1 MCQSQKTNP
10 TDFCYK
16 LLRTTLATLYH
27 LGTYDPRCRCRN
39 CKVYSH
45 VPYQEEPVKPKAK
58 TPTKSKLSLPK
69 LLKLYELCREGLK
82 MTPIASAMGV
92 DVQTLK
98 KWKANDPDVAY
109 AWKAGRDA
117 ASKNK
122 VGDAFLNYVHGRL
135 PSDLQDLWRDIN
147 GIDVQDS
154 NAEKRIERLLEG
166 KGKRI
171 RQSLFIH
178 AMVATNF
185 NRAEACRKV
194 NLSYDAVTNWLR
206 TDPEFA
212 RLMDMVTEMKKD
224 FCESALMGLV
234 SQGDT
239 SAVIFTN
246 KTLNRD
252 RGYDPK
258 VTVKHEG
265 TVNHQL
271 DIASLGL
278 PAEVM
283 RAILEAVRKKQES
296 MKELEAPRVI
306 QALPTKVFD
315 EEF

>member
-1 MCQSQKTNP
+1 M
-10 TDFCYK
+10 
-16 LLRTTLATLYH
+16 R
-27 LGTYDPRCRCRN
+27 
-39 CKVYSH
+39 
-45 VPYQEEPVKPKAK
+45 PKAK
-58 TPTKSKLSLPK
+58 APQKPKLSFEN
-69 LLKLYELCREGLK
+69 LLKLYELCRDGLK
-82 MTPIASAMGV
+82 PSAIAAAMGIESS
-92 DVQTLK
+92 TLK
-98 KWKANDPDVAY
+98 KWRRDYPEIAL
-109 AWKAGRDA
+109 AWNRGREAGN
-117 ASKNK
+117 KNK
-122 VGDAFLNYVHGRL
+122 VGDAFLSYVHGRL
-135 PSDLQDLWRDIN
+135 PTDLQELWRDIN
-147 GIDVQDS
+147 GIDTQDS

-206 TDPEFA
+206 TDAEFA

-246 KTLNRD
+246 KTLNKD

-265 TVNHQL
+265 TINHQL

-278 PAEVM
+278 PVEVM
-283 RAILEAVRKKQES
+283 RTILEAVKKKQEAS
-296 MKELEAPRVI
+296 KQLEAPVRVLEAI
-306 QALPTKVFD
+306 PVKVLD
-315 EEF
+315 EDY